1 MKLRTDYMQRVME
14 EKGMTYNDLI
24 YTADITYNTFKRI
37 LEMGNASFQTA
48 WKIAKALGV
57 PIVEL
62 TGVPLTPGLSLKS
75 ARLEKGLSRGEL
87 ADLAGVEETGLADWE
102 ADINMPQLWSAYYV
116 SSALGLTI
124 NECFGLEVDTTKAK
138 ELYHEPN

>member
-1 MKLRTDYMQRVME
+1 MKLRGDCIKRVMQ
-14 EKGMTYNDLI
+14 EKNVS
-24 YTADITYNTFKRI
+24 NTSLSIAAGVTLRTLNRI
-37 LEMGNASFQTA
+37 FQHGSGQFQTA
-48 WKIAKALGV
+48 WKIAKALDV
-57 PIVEL
+57 PVAEIV
-62 TGVPLTPGLSLKS
+62 GAPLTPGMTLKKV
-75 ARLEKGLSRGEL
+75 RLERGLTRGEL
-87 ADLAGVEETGLADWE
+87 ADLAGIEETGLADWE